1 MKPLRMKKLM
11 TKDGLVS
18 INHKNIQAIAVE
30 IFKRKSDM
38 SREIVSDI
46 FLTRTGLLFKDNFIQ
61 TV

>member
-18 INHKNIQAIAVE
+18 IHHKNIQAIAVE
-30 IFKRKSDM
+30 IFKRKNGM
-38 SREIVSDI
+38 SREIVSDR
-46 FLTRTGLLFKDNFIQ
+46 FLTRTGLLFKDDFIQ